1 MKIYTDGSNQAKTGR
16 AGFGVVV
23 FNDDNKLLY
32 AHSKES
38 ETASTNNEQEM
49 LAILYALMRYGREK
63 PTPDVYTDSSYAY
76 NTFIDW
82 MYRWKKNNWL
92 TSTNTK
98 PKNLDIIKMFYEFT
112 VNQHFKI
119 NLHLIKG
126 HSEILGNEL
135 ADKLATGEKTV
146 KEVIDEYS

>member
-1 MKIYTDGSNQAKTGR
+1 MKIYTDGSNQTKNGR

-23 FNDDNKLLY
+23 FDDNYKLLY

-38 ETASTNNEQEM
+38 ETISTNNEQEM
-49 LAILYALMRYGREK
+49 LAILYALMRYGKEK
-63 PTPDVYTDSSYAY
+63 PIPDVYTDSSYAY
-76 NTFIDW
+76 NTFTDW
-82 MYRWKKNNWL
+82 MYRWQKNGWI
-92 TSTNTK
+92 TSTNSK

-126 HSEILGNEL
+126 HSGNLGNEL
-135 ADKLATGEKTV
+135 ADKLATGEKTTQ
-146 KEVIDEYS
+146 EVINENT